1 MSNNAGPAER
11 NDEFTRREQAIL
23 NPQQMEM
30 ISNFRNQLVRMLT
43 AEERILYDYAHQTFR
58 GNPNTHIVM
67 SIFIDRFINAFLRRR
82 HLNAKFKN
90 IFLCI
95 LRIINPPKRTNREIL
110 DYLTNLVHSCS
121 RREIYDILENYK
133 TTAASLLV
141 KLINERVYEE
151 TSLHLRGKTQDNGRF
166 RKFHFLRVGPLDV
179 QRRLCLKQLNSFV
192 FEEVVALG
200 LEATQPVLCAI
211 HLPHSGDIMLRNG
224 ERVEVKINS
233 AAAESARETCEHFVT
248 GNDNGGEHEIVRS
261 GVAINFAF
269 TFRDVRRPT
278 AAYLNTRL
286 VENMDLCLAT
296 AVRLS
301 GINVPRGISV
311 RFLDLLL
318 GNREQRPV
326 NPYLRRCLSVP
337 PPPHQADG
345 LPRTGRDARAVISS
359 TRMLPAIMMRINRT
373 RTPRQNETMRAT
385 AATPHRTMRQGRG
398 SNSASAASALSTPRN
413 SSNRNSRSSAKMTPK
428 YMQGQGKGQG
438 PRAEGRKTS
447 KKNKGKKSKKK

>member
-11 NDEFTRREQAIL
+11 NDEFTRREVDIL
-23 NPQQMEM
+23 NPEQMEM
-30 ISNFRNQLVRMLT
+30 ISNFRNQLARMLT

-58 GNPNTHIVM
+58 GNPNTQIVM

-121 RREIYDILENYK
+121 TREIYDILENYK

-151 TSLHLRGKTQDNGRF
+151 TTHHLRGQRQDNGRF

-179 QRRLCLKQLNSFV
+179 QRRLCLKQINSFV
-192 FEEVVALG
+192 FEEIVALG

-233 AAAESARETCEHFVT
+233 AAAEAARETCEHFVT
-248 GNDNGGEHEIVRS
+248 GNDNGGEHQIVRS
-261 GVAINFAF
+261 GIAINFAF

-286 VENMDLCLAT
+286 LENMDLCLAT
-296 AVRLS
+296 SVRLS
-301 GINVPRGISV
+301 GINVPEGISV

-318 GNREQRPV
+318 GNGAQRPV

-337 PPPHQADG
+337 APPHQADG

-373 RTPRQNETMRAT
+373 RKPRQNETMRAT
-385 AATPHRTMRQGRG
+385 AATPHRTMRQARG
-398 SNSASAASALSTPRN
+398 SNSASAASARRTP
-413 SSNRNSRSSAKMTPK
+413 SNRRNNNSRSSKSMMPDYMKGAK
-428 YMQGQGKGQG
+428 
-438 PRAEGRKTS
+438 AEGRKNS
-447 KKNKGKKSKKK
+447 KKNKSKKTKKKGKKK